1 MGHYH
6 PTETIHDKISSYLQ
20 FHPRLLLHVSRPIRW
35 DSDHVVLFN
44 DDVKQV
50 FLEIQRGGAWGRVAV
65 ATDYFDASINR
76 LAAYTVGLRATR
88 KAILYAMLDPTKQLQ
103 SLEAAGDRTSR
114 MALMD
119 EMKAMPFGS
128 VWAECCR
135 RAGVPQDLRWMDGV
149 KRYEARVLS
158 RR

>member
-1 MGHYH
+1 
-6 PTETIHDKISSYLQ
+6 
-20 FHPRLLLHVSRPIRW
+20 
-35 DSDHVVLFN
+35 
-44 DDVKQV
+44 
-50 FLEIQRGGAWGRVAV
+50 V